1 MAEEAEGTGERPADA
16 SDGDGP
22 EDNDRGKP
30 IGRRVVL
37 SLLALGA
44 AGVVTGRTVSDTL
57 AKVAAH
63 DPTGLLNVLPFGD
76 NFRYYSVTGS
86 VPVADPAT
94 YRLGVTGLVETER
107 HYSLTDL
114 AALPQ
119 TDIVTDFQ
127 CVTGWRVPDVPWSG
141 VRLSAILAAA
151 GVRSEARA
159 LRFVSFDG
167 TYTESLTLD
176 QARDP
181 DMIVALRM
189 LNAPV
194 THEHGGPVRLYAAP
208 MYGYKSI
215 KWLSE
220 IQLVDRVEPGYWE
233 NFGYAIDGWVGQ
245 SNGRRDAPTT

>member
-1 MAEEAEGTGERPADA
+1 MAE
-16 SDGDGP
+16 GDGGDRRP
-22 EDNDRGKP
+22 VDPPVDRGKP
-30 IGRRVVL
+30 LGRRVVL
-37 SLLALGA
+37 SILALGA
-44 AGVVTGRTVSDTL
+44 VGVMTGRTISDGL
-57 AKVAAH
+57 AKIAAH

-86 VPVADPAT
+86 VPAANPVT
-94 YRLGVTGLVETER
+94 YRLSVTGLVETEQ

-119 TDIVTDFQ
+119 TDIVADFQ
-127 CVTGWRVPDVPWSG
+127 CVTGWRVLGVPWSG
-141 VRLSAILAAA
+141 VRLSTILAAA
-151 GVRSEARA
+151 GVKAEAQA

-167 TYTESLTLD
+167 VYTESLTLD

-194 THEHGGPVRLYAAP
+194 THDHGGPVRLYAAP

-220 IQLVDRVEPGYWE
+220 IQVVDRVEPGYWE
-233 NFGYAIDGWVGQ
+233 GFGYAVNGWVGA
-245 SNGRRDAPTT
+245 SNGRDDAPTT

>member
-1 MAEEAEGTGERPADA
+1 VAENGAADQRPDP
-16 SDGDGP
+16 SDW
-22 EDNDRGKP
+22 GKP

-37 SLLALGA
+37 SILAVGA
-44 AGVVTGRTVSDTL
+44 VGVVTGRSISDAL
-57 AKVAAH
+57 AKIAEH

-94 YRLGVTGLVETER
+94 YRLRVTGLVETEQ

-119 TDIVTDFQ
+119 TDVVADFQ

-141 VRLSAILAAA
+141 VRLGTIVAAA
-151 GVRSEARA
+151 GVKPQAKA

-167 TYTESLTLD
+167 SYTESLTLD

-181 DMIVALRM
+181 GMIVALRM
-189 LNAPV
+189 LNEPV
-194 THEHGGPVRLYAAP
+194 THDHGGPVRLYAAP

-233 NFGYAIDGWVGQ
+233 GFGYAIDGWVGA
-245 SNGRRDAPTT
+245 SNGRDDAPTT

>member
-1 MAEEAEGTGERPADA
+1 
-16 SDGDGP
+16 
-22 EDNDRGKP
+22 
-30 IGRRVVL
+30 
-37 SLLALGA
+37 
-44 AGVVTGRTVSDTL
+44 VTGRAISDTL
-57 AKVAAH
+57 AKIAEH
-63 DPTGLLNVLPFGD
+63 DPTGLLDILPFGD

-86 VPVADPAT
+86 VPVANPAT
-94 YRLGVTGLVETER
+94 YRLSVTGLVKTEQ

-119 TDIVTDFQ
+119 TDIVADFQ
-127 CVTGWRVPDVPWSG
+127 CVTGWRVLGVPWSG
-141 VRLSAILAAA
+141 VRLSTILAAA
-151 GVRSEARA
+151 GVTAEAKA

-167 TYTESLTLD
+167 VYTESLTLD

-194 THEHGGPVRLYAAP
+194 THDHGGPVRLYAAP

-220 IQLVDRVEPGYWE
+220 IQVVDRVEPGYWE
-233 NFGYAIDGWVGQ
+233 GFGYAINGWVGA
-245 SNGRRDAPTT
+245 SNGRNDAPTT

>member
-1 MAEEAEGTGERPADA
+1 MAEGGGEGGRPD
-16 SDGDGP
+16 P
-22 EDNDRGKP
+22 GKP

-37 SLLALGA
+37 SVLALGA
-44 AGVVTGRTVSDTL
+44 AGVVTGRAVSDVL
-57 AKVAAH
+57 ARIAQH

-86 VPVADPAT
+86 VPVADPVT
-94 YRLGVTGLVETER
+94 YRLSVTGLVETEKF
-107 HYSLTDL
+107 YSLTDL

-119 TDIVTDFQ
+119 TDIVADFQ
-127 CVTGWRVPDVPWSG
+127 CVTGWRVLDVAWSG
-141 VRLSAILAAA
+141 VRLSAILDAARVKSGA
-151 GVRSEARA
+151 KA

-176 QARDP
+176 QARNP

-189 LNAPV
+189 LNGPV
-194 THEHGGPVRLYAAP
+194 THDHGGPVRLYAAP

-220 IQLVDRVEPGYWE
+220 IQVVDRVEPGYWE
-233 NFGYAIDGWVGQ
+233 GFGYAIDGWVGA
-245 SNGRRDAPTT
+245 SNGRDDAPTT

>member
-1 MAEEAEGTGERPADA
+1 MAKRSGGDSDQQPVDPAA
-16 SDGDGP
+16 
-22 EDNDRGKP
+22 DRGKP

-37 SLLALGA
+37 SVLALGA
-44 AGVVTGRTVSDTL
+44 AGVVTGRTISDAL
-57 AKVAAH
+57 AKIAAH
-63 DPTGLLNVLPFGD
+63 DPTGLLNILPFGD

-86 VPVADPAT
+86 VPVANPAT
-94 YRLGVTGLVETER
+94 YRLSVTGLVKTEQ

-119 TDIVTDFQ
+119 TDIVADFQ
-127 CVTGWRVPDVPWSG
+127 CVTGWRVLGVPWSG
-141 VRLSAILAAA
+141 VRLSTILAAA
-151 GVRSEARA
+151 GVTAEAKA

-167 TYTESLTLD
+167 VYTESLTLD

-194 THEHGGPVRLYAAP
+194 THDHGGPVRLYAAP

-220 IQLVDRVEPGYWE
+220 IQVVDRVEPGYWE
-233 NFGYAIDGWVGQ
+233 GFGYAVNGWVGA
-245 SNGRRDAPTT
+245 SNGRNDAPTT

>member
-1 MAEEAEGTGERPADA
+1 VAEGGGIGERRVDP
-16 SDGDGP
+16 P
-22 EDNDRGKP
+22 DRGKP

-37 SLLALGA
+37 SILALGA
-44 AGVVTGRTVSDTL
+44 VGVVTGRTISDGL
-57 AKVAAH
+57 AKIAQH
-63 DPTGLLNVLPFGD
+63 DPTGLLNILPFGD
-76 NFRYYSVTGS
+76 NFRYYSVVGS

-94 YRLGVTGLVETER
+94 YRLAVTGLVETEQR
-107 HYSLTDL
+107 YSLTDL

-119 TDIVTDFQ
+119 TDIVADFQ
-127 CVTGWRVPDVPWSG
+127 CVTGWRVPGVAWSG
-141 VRLSAILAAA
+141 VRLSAILDAS
-151 GVRSEARA
+151 GVRPQAEA

-189 LNAPV
+189 LDAPV
-194 THEHGGPVRLYAAP
+194 THDHGGPVRLYAAP

-220 IQLVDRVEPGYWE
+220 IQVVDRVEPGYWE
-233 NFGYAIDGWVGQ
+233 GFGYAIDGWVGA
-245 SNGRRDAPTT
+245 SNGRDDAPTT

>member
-1 MAEEAEGTGERPADA
+1 MAEGGGTGERPVDA
-16 SDGDGP
+16 SDPPDT
-22 EDNDRGKP
+22 GKP

-37 SLLALGA
+37 SVLALGA
-44 AGVVTGRTVSDTL
+44 AGVVTGRSISDVL
-57 AKVAAH
+57 AKIAQH
-63 DPTGLLNVLPFGD
+63 DPTGLLNILPFGD

-86 VPVADPAT
+86 VPVATPAT
-94 YRLGVTGLVETER
+94 YRLAVTGLVETEQ

-119 TDIVTDFQ
+119 TDIVADFQ
-127 CVTGWRVPDVPWSG
+127 CVTGWRVLDVPWSG
-141 VRLSAILAAA
+141 IRLSTILAAS
-151 GVRSEARA
+151 GVKPQAKA

-167 TYTESLTLD
+167 VYTESLTLD
-176 QARDP
+176 QARNP

-189 LNAPV
+189 LNGPV
-194 THEHGGPVRLYAAP
+194 THDHGGPVRLYAAP

-233 NFGYAIDGWVGQ
+233 GFGYAIDGWVGA
-245 SNGRRDAPTT
+245 SNGRDDAPTT

>member
-1 MAEEAEGTGERPADA
+1 MADGGGTGERPEL
-16 SDGDGP
+16 P
-22 EDNDRGKP
+22 DRGKP

-37 SLLALGA
+37 SVLALGA
-44 AGVVTGRTVSDTL
+44 VGVATGRSISDTL
-57 AKVAAH
+57 AKIAEH
-63 DPTGLLNVLPFGD
+63 DPTGVLNVLPFGA

-94 YRLGVTGLVETER
+94 YRLGVTGLVDTER
-107 HYSLTDL
+107 QYSLTDL

-119 TDIVTDFQ
+119 TDIVADFQ

-141 VRLSAILAAA
+141 VRLSTILAAS
-151 GVRSEARA
+151 GVKAQAKA

-189 LNAPV
+189 LNGPV
-194 THEHGGPVRLYAAP
+194 THDHGGPVRLYAAP

-220 IQLVDRVEPGYWE
+220 IQVVDRVEPGYWE
-233 NFGYAIDGWVGQ
+233 GFGYAIDGWVGA
-245 SNGRRDAPTT
+245 SNGRNDAPTR

>member
-1 MAEEAEGTGERPADA
+1 VAEGGGTGKRPVDT
-16 SDGDGP
+16 P
-22 EDNDRGKP
+22 DRGKP

-37 SLLALGA
+37 SVLALGA
-44 AGVVTGRTVSDTL
+44 VGVVTGRTISDAL

-63 DPTGLLNVLPFGD
+63 DPTGLLNILPFGD

-86 VPVADPAT
+86 VPVANPVT
-94 YRLGVTGLVETER
+94 YRLGVTGLVETEQ

-119 TDIVTDFQ
+119 TDIVADFQ
-127 CVTGWRVPDVPWSG
+127 CVTGWRVLSVPWSG
-141 VRLSAILAAA
+141 VRLSAILDAA
-151 GVRSEARA
+151 GVKPQAKA

-167 TYTESLTLD
+167 VYTESLTLD

-194 THEHGGPVRLYAAP
+194 THDHGGPVRLYAAP

-220 IQLVDRVEPGYWE
+220 IQVVDQVEPGYWE
-233 NFGYAIDGWVGQ
+233 GFGYAINGWVGA
-245 SNGRRDAPTT
+245 SNGRNDAPTT

>member
-1 MAEEAEGTGERPADA
+1 VADGGGTGERPEL
-16 SDGDGP
+16 P
-22 EDNDRGKP
+22 DRGKP

-37 SLLALGA
+37 SVLALGA
-44 AGVVTGRTVSDTL
+44 VGVVTGRSISDTL
-57 AKVAAH
+57 AKIAEH
-63 DPTGLLNVLPFGD
+63 DPTGVLNVLPFGA

-94 YRLGVTGLVETER
+94 YRLGVTGLVDTER
-107 HYSLTDL
+107 QYSLTDL

-119 TDIVTDFQ
+119 TDIVADFQ

-141 VRLSAILAAA
+141 VRLSTILAAS
-151 GVRSEARA
+151 GVKAQAKA

-189 LNAPV
+189 LNGPV
-194 THEHGGPVRLYAAP
+194 THDHGGPVRLYAAP

-220 IQLVDRVEPGYWE
+220 IQVVDRVEPGYWE
-233 NFGYAIDGWVGQ
+233 GFGYAIDGWVGA
-245 SNGRRDAPTT
+245 SNGRNDAPTR

>member
-1 MAEEAEGTGERPADA
+1 MAEGGGSDERPVD
-16 SDGDGP
+16 P
-22 EDNDRGKP
+22 PVDRGKP
-30 IGRRVVL
+30 LGRRVVL
-37 SLLALGA
+37 SILALGA
-44 AGVVTGRTVSDTL
+44 VGVMTGRTISDGL
-57 AKVAAH
+57 AKIAAH
-63 DPTGLLNVLPFGD
+63 DPTGLLNILPFGD

-86 VPVADPAT
+86 VPVANSVT
-94 YRLGVTGLVETER
+94 YRLSVTGLVDTEQ

-119 TDIVTDFQ
+119 TDIVADFQ
-127 CVTGWRVPDVPWSG
+127 CVTGWRVLGVPWSG
-141 VRLSAILAAA
+141 VRLSTILAAA
-151 GVRSEARA
+151 GVKAEAKA

-167 TYTESLTLD
+167 VYTESLTLD

-194 THEHGGPVRLYAAP
+194 THDHGGPVRLYAAP

-220 IQLVDRVEPGYWE
+220 IQVVDRVEPGYWE
-233 NFGYAIDGWVGQ
+233 GFGYAVNGWVGA
-245 SNGRRDAPTT
+245 SNGRNDAPTT

>member
-1 MAEEAEGTGERPADA
+1 MAEGGGTGERPVEQPVEQPDT
-16 SDGDGP
+16 
-22 EDNDRGKP
+22 GKP
-30 IGRRVVL
+30 IGRRLVL
-37 SLLALGA
+37 SVLALGA
-44 AGVVTGRTVSDTL
+44 VGVVTGSTISDSMAKL
-57 AKVAAH
+57 AEH
-63 DPTGLLNVLPFGD
+63 DPTGLLNILPFGD

-86 VPVADPAT
+86 VPVANPVT
-94 YRLGVTGLVETER
+94 YRLSVTGLVDTEQ

-119 TDIVTDFQ
+119 TDIVADFQ
-127 CVTGWRVPDVPWSG
+127 CVTGWRVLGVPWSG
-141 VRLSAILAAA
+141 VRLSTILAAA
-151 GVRSEARA
+151 GVKAEAQA

-167 TYTESLTLD
+167 VYTESLTLD

-194 THEHGGPVRLYAAP
+194 THDHGGPVRLYAAP

-220 IQLVDRVEPGYWE
+220 IQVVDRVEPGYWE
-233 NFGYAIDGWVGQ
+233 GFGYAVNGWVGA
-245 SNGRRDAPTT
+245 SNGRDDAPTT

>member
-1 MAEEAEGTGERPADA
+1 MAEGG
-16 SDGDGP
+16 GDGGRP
-22 EDNDRGKP
+22 DAGKP

-37 SLLALGA
+37 SVLALGA
-44 AGVVTGRTVSDTL
+44 AGVVTGRAVSDVL
-57 AKVAAH
+57 ARIAQH

-86 VPVADPAT
+86 VPVADPVT
-94 YRLGVTGLVETER
+94 YRLSVTGLVETEKF
-107 HYSLTDL
+107 YSLTDL

-119 TDIVTDFQ
+119 TDIVADFQ
-127 CVTGWRVPDVPWSG
+127 CVTGWRVLDVAWSG
-141 VRLSAILAAA
+141 VRLSAILEAA
-151 GVRSEARA
+151 GVKSGAKA

-176 QARDP
+176 QARNP

-189 LNAPV
+189 LNGPV
-194 THEHGGPVRLYAAP
+194 THDHGGPVRLYAAP

-220 IQLVDRVEPGYWE
+220 IQVVDRVEPGYWE
-233 NFGYAIDGWVGQ
+233 GFGYAIDGWVGA
-245 SNGRRDAPTT
+245 SNGRDDAPTT